1 METYVVILG
10 VGQVLTAGL
19 LLYVAYQQ
27 GKHSKAISSL
37 YGSVKALTDLSKKSS
52 EIFKLISEWISKK
65 GK

>member
-10 VGQVLTAGL
+10 VGQILTAGL

-27 GKHSKAISSL
+27 GKHSKAIKSL
-37 YGSVKALTDLSKKSS
+37 FGSVKALTELGAKSS
-52 EIFKLISEWISKK
+52 EIFKLISEWITKK